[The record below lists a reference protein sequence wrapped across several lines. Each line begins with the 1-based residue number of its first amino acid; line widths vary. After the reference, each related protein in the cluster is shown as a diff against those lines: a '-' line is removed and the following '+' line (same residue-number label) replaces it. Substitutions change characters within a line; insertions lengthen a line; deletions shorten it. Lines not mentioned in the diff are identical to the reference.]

1 MRAKTTHRTAV
12 TVLFFTIVL
21 CLITAGGC
29 KNASKRAYRAY
40 SGTVSV
46 SLGLGREGI
55 LVEEHPF
62 PVTVHVD
69 GDYAKE
75 GKTCVLTVPTNAS
88 DYYAY
93 RKPLSE
99 ESEQTISFIVP
110 AAKYSSQIT
119 IELLDSDERVIY
131 SRTCTYQ
138 AYDEWQNMLLAG
150 HMGKQTDTVSW
161 PEQIKR
167 SDLGTAVSVRTVT
180 LTEDNLYTEK
190 EGYGMLD
197 FLSVD
202 VAYFEELSSDVK
214 NALLDWVKEGGTIVF
229 EGSGGWTALQKMN
242 INGFGSSKTFS
253 AGSNQKLLYR
263 SLGDGSVWFLGKTLS
278 QTVSRLTDE
287 RKSQFIL
294 ILSKGASGSYSEDFS
309 SLSGYENSSLLYR
322 LRTHKSSAETPK
334 VWIYV
339 AILILYLVVGIP
351 GIYLLMRKK
360 KRIRWF
366 RPLVCLLAACF
377 SILIFI
383 VGTSTRYSRPFI
395 RSLTVLSDENSRE
408 NENSETIYMR

>member
-138 AYDEWQNMLLAG
+138 AYDE
-150 HMGKQTDTVSW
+150 
-161 PEQIKR
+161 
-167 SDLGTAVSVRTVT
+167 
-180 LTEDNLYTEK
+180 
-190 EGYGMLD
+190 
-197 FLSVD
+197 
-202 VAYFEELSSDVK
+202 
-214 NALLDWVKEGGTIVF
+214 
-229 EGSGGWTALQKMN
+229 
-242 INGFGSSKTFS
+242 
-253 AGSNQKLLYR
+253 
-263 SLGDGSVWFLGKTLS
+263 
-278 QTVSRLTDE
+278 
-287 RKSQFIL
+287 
-294 ILSKGASGSYSEDFS
+294 
-309 SLSGYENSSLLYR
+309 
-322 LRTHKSSAETPK
+322 
-334 VWIYV
+334 
-339 AILILYLVVGIP
+339 
-351 GIYLLMRKK
+351 
-360 KRIRWF
+360 
-366 RPLVCLLAACF
+366 
-377 SILIFI
+377 
-383 VGTSTRYSRPFI
+383 
-395 RSLTVLSDENSRE
+395 
-408 NENSETIYMR
+408 

>member
-21 CLITAGGC
+21 CLLTAGGC

-75 GKTCVLTVPTNAS
+75 GSSCVLTVPTNAS

-93 RKPLSE
+93 RKPLSDDN
-99 ESEQTISFIVP
+99 EQTISFIVP

-119 IELLDSDERVIY
+119 IELLDSYERVIY

-167 SDLGTAVSVRTVT
+167 NDLGTAVSVRTVT

-190 EGYGMLD
+190 EGYDMLD

-202 VAYFEELSSDVK
+202 VA
-214 NALLDWVKEGGTIVF
+214 
-229 EGSGGWTALQKMN
+229 
-242 INGFGSSKTFS
+242 
-253 AGSNQKLLYR
+253 
-263 SLGDGSVWFLGKTLS
+263 
-278 QTVSRLTDE
+278 
-287 RKSQFIL
+287 
-294 ILSKGASGSYSEDFS
+294 
-309 SLSGYENSSLLYR
+309 
-322 LRTHKSSAETPK
+322 
-334 VWIYV
+334 
-339 AILILYLVVGIP
+339 
-351 GIYLLMRKK
+351 
-360 KRIRWF
+360 
-366 RPLVCLLAACF
+366 
-377 SILIFI
+377 
-383 VGTSTRYSRPFI
+383 
-395 RSLTVLSDENSRE
+395 
-408 NENSETIYMR
+408 

>member
-21 CLITAGGC
+21 CLLAAGGC

-119 IELLDSDERVIY
+119 IELLDSYERVIY

-167 SDLGTAVSVRTVT
+167 NDLGTAVSVRTVT
-180 LTEDNLYTEK
+180 LTEDNLYIEK

-214 NALLDWVKEGGTIVF
+214 NALLEWVKEGGTIVF

-294 ILSKGASGSYSEDFS
+294 ILAKEQAEATQKILALLVFTKIHRCFTDSGHINHLLRHQRY
-309 SLSGYENSSLLYR
+309 GY
-322 LRTHKSSAETPK
+322 
-334 VWIYV
+334 
-339 AILILYLVVGIP
+339 
-351 GIYLLMRKK
+351 M
-360 KRIRWF
+360 
-366 RPLVCLLAACF
+366 
-377 SILIFI
+377 
-383 VGTSTRYSRPFI
+383 
-395 RSLTVLSDENSRE
+395 
-408 NENSETIYMR
+408 

>member
-21 CLITAGGC
+21 CLLTAGGC
-29 KNASKRAYRAY
+29 KNAQNARTAPIQEQS
-40 SGTVSV
+40 VSV
-46 SLGLGREGI
+46 LVLEEKGFLWKNI
-55 LVEEHPF
+55 LF
-62 PVTVHVD
+62 QLRCMVD

-75 GKTCVLTVPTNAS
+75 GGTCVLTVPTNAS

-93 RKPLSE
+93 RKPLSDE
-99 ESEQTISFIVP
+99 NEQTISFIVP

-119 IELLDSDERVIY
+119 IELLDSYERVIY

-202 VAYFEELSSDVK
+202 VAYFEELSVVK
-214 NALLDWVKEGGTIVF
+214 
-229 EGSGGWTALQKMN
+229 MH
-242 INGFGSSKTFS
+242 
-253 AGSNQKLLYR
+253 Y
-263 SLGDGSVWFLGKTLS
+263 
-278 QTVSRLTDE
+278 
-287 RKSQFIL
+287 
-294 ILSKGASGSYSEDFS
+294 
-309 SLSGYENSSLLYR
+309 
-322 LRTHKSSAETPK
+322 
-334 VWIYV
+334 
-339 AILILYLVVGIP
+339 
-351 GIYLLMRKK
+351 
-360 KRIRWF
+360 
-366 RPLVCLLAACF
+366 
-377 SILIFI
+377 
-383 VGTSTRYSRPFI
+383 
-395 RSLTVLSDENSRE
+395 
-408 NENSETIYMR
+408 